1 MWALN
6 GFDIKMIEKSI
17 SIEKILIMGPTSK
30 LEKQFSLIP
39 LKEGQIGCGYQVV
52 NKIKTLNYGKKTL
65 LLFTIIFMP
74 KPFEI

>member
-52 NKIKTLNYGKKTL
+52 NKIKTLNYGQKNSITFHHHFYAKT
-65 LLFTIIFMP
+65 I
-74 KPFEI
+74 